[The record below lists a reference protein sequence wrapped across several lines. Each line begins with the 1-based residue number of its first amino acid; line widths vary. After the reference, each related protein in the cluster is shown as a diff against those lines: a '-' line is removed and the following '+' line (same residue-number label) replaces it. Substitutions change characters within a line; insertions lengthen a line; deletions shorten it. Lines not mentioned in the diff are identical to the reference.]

1 MKTGIYISIAAVALG
16 VAFAKGASAQEI
28 NLSGSPAEGWYVRGE
43 AGGSFSQRFGGD
55 QTLHGKGGW
64 TVDGAVGRSFGNGFR
79 TDAELLYSEA
89 DAKTGQTGKM
99 KTLAGL
105 LNAYYDFTTGT
116 KFQPFVGAGV
126 GISQVKLDGQPF
138 HGDDTGFAYQL
149 TTGVAYP
156 ITDKLSAQIAYRY
169 LGVNDVKVGSELARI
184 RGDYH
189 DQAVTVGVTYK
200 FGS

>member
-1 MKTGIYISIAAVALG
+1 MKTGIYISIVAVALG
-16 VAFAKGASAQEI
+16 VAFAKGASAQEA
-28 NLSGSPAEGWYVRGE
+28 NLNSPPADGWYVRGD
-43 AGGSFSQRFGGD
+43 AGASFSQRFGAD
-55 QTLHGKGGW
+55 PTLHGKGGW
-64 TVDGAVGRSFGNGFR
+64 TVDGAVGKSFGNGFR

-89 DAKTGQTGKM
+89 DAKTGQTGKT

-126 GISQVKLDGQPF
+126 GLGQVKLDGAPY

-149 TTGVAYP
+149 ITGVAYP
-156 ITDKLSAQIAYRY
+156 ITDRISAQVAYRY